1 MKENASRERGNSLS
15 AHILPTSATMI
26 GVCMTV
32 LSLIHLSHG
41 SDLRWALDELLAL
54 DALAFL
60 ASAVLSFVSMRRES
74 DAVALERRA
83 ETIFVAGLALLA
95 LGAVA
100 IAFVI
105 V

>member
-1 MKENASRERGNSLS
+1 MKETKSLS
-15 AHILPTSATMI
+15 THILPTSATMI

-32 LSLIHLSHG
+32 LSLIHLAPG
-41 SDLRWALDELLAL
+41 SELRWALDKLLAL

-60 ASAVLSFVSMRRES
+60 ASAVLSFTSMRRES

-83 ETIFVAGLALLA
+83 ESIFIAGLGLLA
-95 LGAVA
+95 FGAVA

-105 V
+105 A